1 MSKYGVGSRHITAKG
16 TVEITSNENG
26 MVTYFYVNNPSN
38 VITNKLVNLMSNVNK
53 FRTRQLAKGMNV
65 GQAIEIMNR
74 SRAMKFGIEIEVQ
87 SNLDRDEIARI
98 FRSYGINAITSRY
111 GSSVSRAWKIQ
122 NDTSTGYNG
131 LEVVSP
137 ILTDT
142 EELKKVVTLLK
153 EECGANTSVKCGL
166 HVHHDISDLNISQI
180 KNLYKLYA
188 KYESNAIASIIDP
201 RRKNNTYA
209 LPISGVVNKV
219 IGARTLSE
227 FKNCVGTRYLT
238 VNQKCYVKY
247 GTIEFRG
254 HGTSLNIDTIISWIE
269 LTHKMVETATR
280 ISEVGPLQATTDQEA
295 LEELQREVGL
305 SNPEI
310 VAKQQRLQKYW
321 AQRQW
326 LAR

>member
-1 MSKYGVGSRHITAKG
+1 MSKYGVGTRHITAKG
-16 TVEITSNENG
+16 IVEITSNENE

-38 VITNKLVNLMSNVNK
+38 VITNKLVNLMSNINK
-53 FRTRQLAKGMNV
+53 FRIRQIAKGMNV
-65 GQAIEIMNR
+65 GQVIEITNR
-74 SRAMKFGIEIEVQ
+74 ARAMKFGVEIEVQ
-87 SNLDRDEIARI
+87 SNMGREEIARI
-98 FRSYGINAITSRY
+98 FRSYGINAVTDRY
-111 GSSVSRAWKIQ
+111 GSAVSRSWKIQ
-122 NDTSTGYNG
+122 NDSSTGSNG

-137 ILTDT
+137 ILRDT

-153 EECGANTSVKCGL
+153 EECEANTSLKCGI
-166 HVHHDISDLNISQI
+166 HVHHDVSDLNVSQI

-201 RRKNNTYA
+201 RRKNNRYCM
-209 LPISGVVNKV
+209 PIASIVDNVLR
-219 IGARTLSE
+219 ARTLE
-227 FKNCVGTRYLT
+227 GFKNCVSSRYYT

-269 LTHKMVETATR
+269 LTHKIVEAATTV
-280 ISEVGPLQATTDQEA
+280 SEVGPLQATTNEGA

-310 VAKQQRLQKYW
+310 VAKQKRLQKYW

-326 LAR
+326 LA